1 MLDQARPKF
10 RIAVLVDSENVRRTL
25 QLHYPGTSLDAVI
38 RELRAIEDYLGVAA
52 VRTVYGD
59 FAINPEHSRLYQR
72 AGFQPML
79 VLRKESGSD
88 RSDMEM
94 ALDAHEIL
102 LGESDIDGF
111 LFVTGDADFLAVL
124 RRVRRKSRKAF
135 VAGFSVTMAR
145 ELLGEADQPFAIDA
159 RMGLIAGRVP
169 EAIPEGLDVARL
181 IRALD
186 NVLSRLPF
194 VHYRYFRDQ
203 IITADMGAGDDPNT
217 RNTTLS
223 SLINQGVLAL
233 GKQPNRDGTSLVNTL
248 ELVRDHPVV
257 IDALLGNPE
266 LLPSAE
272 NEGNENRALTDGA
285 EEPRLPPSPPAGDVT

>member
-1 MLDQARPKF
+1 MHDPQRPRF

-25 QLHYPGTSLDAVI
+25 QLHYPGTSLDAI
-38 RELRAIEDYLGVAA
+38 IQDIRAIEEYLGEAA
-52 VRTVYGD
+52 IRKVYGD
-59 FAINPEHSRLYQR
+59 FAVTPDHSRLYQR
-72 AGFQPML
+72 AGFQPTL

-102 LGESDIDGF
+102 LGEPDINGF

-124 RRVRRKSRKAF
+124 RRVRRKTKKAF

-159 RMGLIAGRVP
+159 RMGLVAGRVP
-169 EAIPEGLDVARL
+169 EALPEGLDVARL

-186 NVLSRLPF
+186 SVSKRLPF
-194 VHYRYFRDQ
+194 VHYRYFRDS
-203 IITADMGAGDDPNT
+203 IVTPDMGAGDDPAT

-223 SLINQGVLAL
+223 GLINEGVLAL
-233 GKQPNRDGTSLVNTL
+233 RKQPNLDGTSEVNVL

-257 IDALLGNPE
+257 VDALQRD
-266 LLPSAE
+266 AE
-272 NEGNENRALTDGA
+272 VAPVEVDVPDRG
-285 EEPRLPPSPPAGDVT
+285 EPTQD